1 MATLKKFTV
10 VDPTARLNF
19 TLRMSTRRAIE
30 EYRQY
35 YSAQLAVGHSVE
47 RGELVEQMLGAWVEQ
62 DTAFQKFRGSM
73 TAEQRADVEKALGGQ
88 ADA

>member
-19 TLRMSTRRAIE
+19 TLKLSTRRAIE

-35 YSAQLAVGHSVE
+35 YSTSLAVGHTVE
-47 RGELVEQMLGAWVEQ
+47 RGELVEQMLSAWVEQ
-62 DTAFQKFRGSM
+62 DATFQKFKAGMS
-73 TAEQRADVEKALGGQ
+73 AEQRAEVEKALGGQ
-88 ADA
+88 GDA